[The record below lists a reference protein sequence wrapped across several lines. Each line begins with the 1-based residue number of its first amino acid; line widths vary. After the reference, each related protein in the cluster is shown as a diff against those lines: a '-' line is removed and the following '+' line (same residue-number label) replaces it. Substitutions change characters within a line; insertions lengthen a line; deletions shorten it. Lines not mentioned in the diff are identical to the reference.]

1 MSTATAT
8 EAAPDTELTIEL
20 VERAMKLSPENRE
33 RLIELL
39 HAGPPIPAPSPVGD
53 WEYWKAEIKR
63 RIEAVENG
71 TMKTYS
77 IEETMEYLRQIA
89 AEGEPK

>member
-1 MSTATAT
+1 MSTATVT
-8 EAAPDTELTIEL
+8 EAAPETELTTEL

-39 HAGPPIPAPSPVGD
+39 HAGPPIPTPSPVGD

>member
-39 HAGPPIPAPSPVGD
+39 HAGPPIPTPSPVGD